1 MRFKQ
6 LLLPAISLFLFNQA
20 IAQSHMKTGIWR
32 GALKNS
38 AGNELP
44 FNFEV
49 KENAGKQQLIVMN
62 GAERIKVTNIRFK
75 GDSVLIRMPLFNS
88 EFKLKSEATGLT
100 GKWIK
105 HYADRDMVMDFTAQ
119 PGESWRFFKTAEK
132 PAFNI

>member
-6 LLLPAISLFLFNQA
+6 LLFSAISLLLFNQA
-20 IAQSHMKTGIWR
+20 IAQSHLKIGIWR

-75 GDSVLIRMPLFNS
+75 GDSVLIHMPLFNS

-100 GKWIK
+100 GKWSGQDSSVPRAGLGGLAVTRRT
-105 HYADRDMVMDFTAQ
+105 YPSLRTGDQ
-119 PGESWRFFKTAEK
+119 SS
-132 PAFNI
+132 